1 LFVLRDIFEEMCGQK
16 RRVFAIFY
24 QFGGWRAE
32 MQGDEREKLR
42 RELDEALL
50 PFRLARRR
58 RGFKEGWLR
67 SIRQAV
73 GVPVDEVAR
82 RLGVCRWEVY
92 RLEESEKNSRI
103 MLATLSRAAK
113 GLGCELVYALAPKE
127 GTLEEMAAEQ
137 SGVREELRLR
147 RERERV
153 AKKKPWLEAI
163 GWREVFL
170 GALRTALR
178 REGFRVRPRK
188 TERGVEK
195 QQAAFKETMK
205 LAGVAG
211 VMGPVVGELAS
222 QQVSKLASQ
231 QVSKLAGQR
240 VSKSAGQRVSKSA
253 GQRVGK
259 SAGERE
265 EE

>member
-1 LFVLRDIFEEMCGQK
+1 
-16 RRVFAIFY
+16 
-24 QFGGWRAE
+24 

-188 TERGVEK
+188 TDRGVAK
-195 QQAAFKETMK
+195 QQAEFKQTMK
-205 LAGVAG
+205 LASMART
-211 VMGPVVGELAS
+211 MGPVAKEWAS
-222 QQVSKLASQ
+222 QE
-231 QVSKLAGQR
+231 AGKAAR
-240 VSKSAGQRVSKSA
+240 
-253 GQRVGK
+253 
-259 SAGERE
+259 ERAE
-265 EE
+265 E